1 MRVECTIDRFCG
13 KRGIF
18 LDFQRKE
25 RYGMPDLLRIMEI
38 LRGENGCPW
47 DREQT
52 HGSIRGNFIEETY
65 EAVEAIDK
73 EDPVLLREELGD
85 VLLQVVFHARM
96 EEEAG
101 SFGFGDV
108 VNDICEKLIIR
119 HPHIFS
125 DVQVNGTEEV
135 LSNWETIKNQV
146 KGTKTQT
153 ERLEAVPRVYPALMR
168 SQKVSG
174 RAAKAGMGYV
184 DTAAAWGD
192 LESELRELR
201 EAIVQGD
208 SDHVEEELGD
218 LLFSAVN
225 VARHLGIDSEY
236 ALTRSCDKFI
246 RRFAEAERLAGEQG
260 LEMKDAGPETLDRL
274 WKEAKKTVHSR

>member
-1 MRVECTIDRFCG
+1 
-13 KRGIF
+13 
-18 LDFQRKE
+18 
-25 RYGMPDLLRIMEI
+25 MPDLLRIMEI

-52 HGSIRGNFIEETY
+52 HASIRGNFIEETY

-108 VNDICEKLIIR
+108 VNDICKKLIIR

-168 SQKVSG
+168 SQKVSS

-192 LESELRELR
+192 LESELR
-201 EAIVQGD
+201 
-208 SDHVEEELGD
+208 DHVEEELGD

>member
-1 MRVECTIDRFCG
+1 M
-13 KRGIF
+13 
-18 LDFQRKE
+18 Q
-25 RYGMPDLLRIMEI
+25 DLLQIMEI
-38 LRGENGCPW
+38 LRSENGCPW

-52 HGSIRGNFIEETY
+52 HESIRGNFIEETY

-73 EDPVLLREELGD
+73 KDPVLLREELGD

-96 EEEAG
+96 EEEVN
-101 SFGFGDV
+101 SFNFGDV

-119 HPHIFS
+119 HPHIFG
-125 DVQVNGTEEV
+125 DVKVCGTEEV
-135 LSNWETIKNQV
+135 LNNWEAIKNQV

-174 RAAKAGMGYV
+174 RAAKAGM
-184 DTAAAWGD
+184 DHETAEAAWKD
-192 LESELRELR
+192 LESEVSELR
-201 EAIVQGD
+201 EAVTEKD

-225 VARHLGIDSEY
+225 VARLLGVDSEY

-246 RRFAEAERLAGEQG
+246 RRFAETERLATAEGID
-260 LEMKDAGPETLDRL
+260 LKTADTDTKDRL
-274 WKEAKKTVHSR
+274 WKEAKEIVHSR